1 MKILLTALLSLT
13 LLGCADTA
21 VIKEMTDSNVCGPG
35 VTRLVPTEGTIWL
48 VLCEDGRVLW
58 LDDENI

>member
-1 MKILLTALLSLT
+1 MKILLSALLFLALS
-13 LLGCADTA
+13 GCAGTA
-21 VIKEMTDSNVCGPG
+21 IIKEMKDSNVCGLG